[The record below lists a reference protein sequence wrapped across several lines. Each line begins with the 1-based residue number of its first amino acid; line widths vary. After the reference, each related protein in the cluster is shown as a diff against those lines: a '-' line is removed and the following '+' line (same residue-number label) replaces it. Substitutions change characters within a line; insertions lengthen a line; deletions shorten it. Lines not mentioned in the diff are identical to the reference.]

1 MATTTRRQSTHE
13 VILVGT
19 EQGLLFE
26 AAGIADIFCEANRA
40 LPENSPLPRYVCR
53 VVSTTRK
60 RSIEGRSGLRL
71 AADLT
76 LWELD
81 PTRRYDTVIVTGRS
95 RSSPTVA
102 AVAEWMR
109 LAARKASRVASVCAG
124 AFVLAEAGLLN
135 GRRATTHWQS
145 IGELARDYPE
155 IRVEPDPIFVQDGN
169 VFTSAG
175 AAAGMDLALA
185 FVEADLGPDLA
196 RSVARFL
203 VIYLRRPGGQSQF
216 SAALERE
223 ARSPGPVRDI
233 QSWILEHLE
242 EDLRVE
248 RLAEQVAMSPR
259 NFARVFCREVGVTPA
274 RYVEEL
280 RVEEAKRRLEQG
292 DEIVERIGVE
302 CGLGSALGMRRAFQR
317 HLGISPGEYRER
329 FGRN

>member
-1 MATTTRRQSTHE
+1 MEPTPKRRSTHE
-13 VILVGT
+13 VILVVT
-19 EQGLLFE
+19 EHGMLFE
-26 AAGIADIFCEANRA
+26 AAGIADIFTQANRL
-40 LPENSPLPRYVCR
+40 LPEHSPLPRYHCR

-60 RSIEGRSGLRL
+60 RTIEGSSGLRL
-71 AADLT
+71 AADLA

-81 PTRRYDTVIVTGRS
+81 PTHRYDTILVTGRS
-95 RSSPTVA
+95 RSLP

-109 LAARKASRVASVCAG
+109 LAAHKASRVASVCAG
-124 AFVLAEAGLLN
+124 AFVLAEAGLLK
-135 GRRATTHWQS
+135 GRRATTHWQCLQ
-145 IGELARDYPE
+145 ELSQRYPDVQ
-155 IRVEPDPIFVQDGN
+155 VEADSIFVQDGKI
-169 VFTSAG
+169 FTSAG
-175 AAAGMDLALA
+175 AAAGMDLALS
-185 FVEADLGPDLA
+185 FVESDLGPDLA
-196 RSVARFL
+196 RAVARHL

-223 ARSPGPVRDI
+223 ASSPGPVRDI
-233 QSWILEHLE
+233 QGWILGHLD

-259 NFARVFCREVGVTPA
+259 NFARVFCREVGTTPA

-292 DEIVERIGVE
+292 DEIVERIGSE
-302 CGLGSALGMRRAFQR
+302 CGLGSALGLRRAFQR